1 MDLSKSLKIENCSP
15 TIFREKLVAI
25 TGGNS
30 KNNQKKYTVEKLQD
44 GTVLEIRKP
53 GFKGDDDFQVWVD
66 DGSNEWMPAF
76 EETLEDFSHKMTID
90 RAKFETFYYDF
101 ICKVFKGEEPDD
113 LSLDVKT
120 DGFSYEYILK
130 VLKWWFGEEDCN
142 YPMFRGYQGR
152 KMLLY
157 RIRELLDS
165 IPLETVIK
173 RAKVKGK
180 PPSPLADVDYKQID
194 DLLIDD

>member
-1 MDLSKSLKIENCSP
+1 MDLSKSLKIENSSP

-30 KNNQKKYTVEKLQD
+30 KNNQKRYTVEKLQD

-53 GFKGDDDFQVWVD
+53 GFKGDNDFQVWVD
-66 DGSNEWMPAF
+66 DGSKEWMPAF
-76 EETLEDFSHKMTID
+76 EEILKDFSHKISID
-90 RAKFETFYYDF
+90 KVKFETFYYDF
-101 ICKVFKGEEPDD
+101 ICKVFKGKDPDD

-120 DGFSYEYILK
+120 DGLSYEYILK

-142 YPMFRGYQGR
+142 YPMSKGYQGR
-152 KMLLY
+152 KMIMY
-157 RIRELLDS
+157 RIRELLDN
-165 IPLETVIK
+165 IPIATVIK

-180 PPSPLADVDYKQID
+180 PPSPLADVKYIQVD
-194 DLLIDD
+194 DLLKDI